1 MPWRAKILY
10 LISCFRVL
18 TLPHIWT
25 SELLKTPEL
34 KEMSSLPGTMRKG
47 FLKLPK
53 QNQYEIKIPWAYIH
67 HSHIFLIHSVLIH
80 SLETIPSS
88 WPHELSLARLKR
100 YRDKQNK
107 SQIVC
112 IVGGGCDYISKCI
125 GKSCKC
131 TDGEGLFL
139 LDFLQTLPLG
149 SGSGP
154 KKGSTL
160 ALLLGI
166 VAGAFHQQKLH
177 TRPAPHCLGD
187 GKVQP

>member
-1 MPWRAKILY
+1 MP
-10 LISCFRVL
+10 
-18 TLPHIWT
+18 
-25 SELLKTPEL
+25 
-34 KEMSSLPGTMRKG
+34 SLPGTLKKG

-53 QNQYEIKIPWAYIH
+53 QNQYKIKIPCVYIH
-67 HSHIFLIHSVLIH
+67 HSHIILIYSVLIH

-107 SQIVC
+107 CQIVC
-112 IVGGGCDYISKCI
+112 IVGGGCDSISKCI
-125 GKSCKC
+125 DKSCRC

-139 LDFLQTLPLG
+139 LDFLQTLRLG

-160 ALLLGI
+160 ALLLSI
-166 VAGAFHQQKLH
+166 VPGAFHQQKLH
-177 TRPAPHCLGD
+177 TRPAPGCLGD